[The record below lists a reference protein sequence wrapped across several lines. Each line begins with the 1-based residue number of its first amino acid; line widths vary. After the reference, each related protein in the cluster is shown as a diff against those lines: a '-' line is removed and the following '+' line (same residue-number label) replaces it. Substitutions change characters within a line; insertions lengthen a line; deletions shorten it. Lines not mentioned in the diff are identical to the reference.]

1 MKIGI
6 LGGTFDPVH
15 KGHIYIAEQCMKHL
29 GMDGIMFLPN
39 GNPPHKRGRNITDKE
54 HRYNM
59 IKIAISGCEGF
70 CVSDY
75 EIRREEYSY
84 TVETMRN
91 LRKLSDDEYIL
102 IIGADSF
109 YQLDLW
115 YKSEELVKENKFVV
129 LDREYD
135 GHGNISEDVERF
147 NKEHLSHISLLKI
160 PLIDIS
166 STEIR
171 NRISMGTDI
180 SDMVGENVANYI
192 FWWYNK
198 MIH

>member
-29 GMDGIMFLPN
+29 GMDRIMFLPN
-39 GNPPHKRGRNITDKE
+39 GNPPHKRERNITDKE

-59 IKIAISGCEGF
+59 LKIAISGCEGF

-115 YKSEELVKENKFVV
+115 YKSDELVKENRFVV

-171 NRISMGTDI
+171 NRITMGTDI
-180 SDMVGENVANYI
+180 SDMVGEKVANYI
-192 FWWYNK
+192 KENNLYR
-198 MIH
+198 

>member
-29 GMDGIMFLPN
+29 GMDRIMFLPN

-192 FWWYNK
+192 KENNLYR
-198 MIH
+198 

>member
-29 GMDGIMFLPN
+29 GMDRIMFLPN

-59 IKIAISGCEGF
+59 LKIAISGCEGF

-192 FWWYNK
+192 KENNLYR
-198 MIH
+198 

>member
-29 GMDGIMFLPN
+29 GMDRIMFLPN

-59 IKIAISGCEGF
+59 LKIAISGCEGF

-115 YKSEELVKENKFVV
+115 YKSDELVKENRFVV

-192 FWWYNK
+192 KENNLYR
-198 MIH
+198 

>member
-29 GMDGIMFLPN
+29 GMDRIIFLPN

-59 IKIAISGCEGF
+59 LKIAISGCEGF

-115 YKSEELVKENKFVV
+115 YKSDELVKENKFVV

-171 NRISMGTDI
+171 NRISMGLDI

-192 FWWYNK
+192 KENNLYR
-198 MIH
+198 

>member
-29 GMDGIMFLPN
+29 GMDRIIFLPN

-59 IKIAISGCEGF
+59 LKIAISGCEGF

-115 YKSEELVKENKFVV
+115 YKSDELVKENRFVV

-171 NRISMGTDI
+171 NRITMGTDI
-180 SDMVGENVANYI
+180 SDMVGEKVANYI
-192 FWWYNK
+192 KENNLYR
-198 MIH
+198 